1 MDTLKK
7 LFMERTKTF
16 REQQNLTQ
24 EQLGKKMSVS
34 RITVVRWETG
44 ERTPDLDSV
53 EKIARALNKKVNL
66 VFEDDYDEE
75 TVKMCKKIR
84 SLNPDA
90 KSHILGLIDLLQS
103 K

>member
-1 MDTLKK
+1 
-7 LFMERTKTF
+7 MEQTKTF

-53 EKIARALNKKVNL
+53 EKIARALNKKSTSFL
-66 VFEDDYDEE
+66 
-75 TVKMCKKIR
+75 KMITTKKPLKCAKR
-84 SLNPDA
+84 SD
-90 KSHILGLIDLLQS
+90 H
-103 K
+103 